1 MCPDRHILSVYFDGE
16 LPSPWKEKMEAHL
29 ASCRECKVW
38 LEQYRHCS
46 QALGSP
52 ATAEASGNAALEAAQ
67 ERVWLKISQGAAGI
81 SAFPRRQNPWAR
93 RVSIPL
99 PVAAAAAVLLVIA
112 CVLSLTRTP
121 AVSAPATDTFAG
133 TGMGLGV
140 QEMVP
145 ISDQNGVLQYLEQE
159 NTADI
164 LIIRLPETKSFKSA
178 GEPTILKAADYSRRN
193 VPR

>member
-1 MCPDRHILSVYFDGE
+1 MCPDRQILSVYFDGE

-46 QALGSP
+46 QGSP
-52 ATAEASGNAALEAAQ
+52 ATAEAPGDAILEAAQ
-67 ERVWLKISQGAAGI
+67 ERVWLKISQVSAGI
-81 SAFPRRQNPWAR
+81 FPRWQNPWAR

-99 PVAAAAAVLLVIA
+99 PVVAAAAVILAIA
-112 CVLSLTRTP
+112 FILSLTRTP
-121 AVSAPATDTFAG
+121 AVSAPATDVFAG
-133 TGMGLGV
+133 TGIGV

-164 LIIRLPETKSFKSA
+164 LIIRLPETKSFRSA

-193 VPR
+193 APR